1 MTDIT
6 RPVSK
11 HFTLQQAAESVYA
24 AIATDGGAAICNAGI
39 IDLGGQVVVFDT
51 FLTPQAARD
60 LRQAA
65 INLFGRTPQIVVDS
79 HYHNDHIWGNQVFAN
94 EAQILSSTRT
104 RQLITSEGLKDVEWY
119 TANAAQQLVSYQTQF
134 ENASDEQRH
143 ELKLMLGYYA
153 GLAEALPRFSLCLPG
168 VTFDQRL
175 TLHGTKRTAEL
186 ITFENAHTA
195 SDTVLYLPQ
204 EGVLFM
210 SDLLFID
217 FHPYLG
223 GGDPQGQQAALR
235 ELIRMEAKCFVPG
248 HGSLGTRDDL
258 QLLVEYIDYCTETAR
273 ALVAEGN
280 GYEDKIAGLKIAQ
293 RYQHWKLASFFP
305 GNISFL
311 CKRLDPAVRT

>member
-11 HFTLQQAAESVYA
+11 HFTLQQVAESVYA

-39 IDLGGQVVVFDT
+39 IDLGEQVVVFDT

-65 INLFGRTPQIVVDS
+65 INLFGRTPQIIVDS
-79 HYHNDHIWGNQVFAN
+79 HWHNDHIWGNQVFAN
-94 EAQILSSTRT
+94 EAQILSSRRT
-104 RQLITSEGLKDVEWY
+104 RQLIASEGPKEVEQF
-119 TANAAQQLVSYQTQF
+119 TANAAQQLVSYQAQYK
-134 ENASDEQRH
+134 NASDEQRYQ
-143 ELKLMLGYYA
+143 LKLMLGYYE
-153 GLAEALPRFSLCLPG
+153 GLAEAMPHLSLCLPS

-175 TLHGTKRTAEL
+175 TLHGTKRSAEL
-186 ITFENAHTA
+186 ISFEGAHTA

-223 GGDPQGQQAALR
+223 DGDPQGQQAALH
-235 ELIRMEAKCFVPG
+235 ELIQMEAKCFVPG
-248 HGSLGTRDDL
+248 HGPLGTRDDV
-258 QLLVEYIDYCTETAR
+258 QLLVEYIDYCTETAK
-273 ALVAEGN
+273 ALVDEGD
-280 GYEDKIAGLKIAQ
+280 GYEGKIAGLKIAE
-293 RYQHWKLASFFP
+293 RYQHWKLAYFFST
-305 GNISFL
+305 NISFL
-311 CKRLDPAVRT
+311 CKRLDPTIHA